1 MSSDRVSIPRGS
13 DEPMANGT
21 SASGDTGHQ
30 RPGEFSMYSR
40 GLLGVAKAEFFIGAG
55 SPSPLGRGLAP
66 RTHETPLGR
75 GLATRRHQIAAL
87 SLGERVAIPQLRE
100 SQVRGPFFSNEVR
113 LTSNLRIRLHRFS
126 KLDRHCWEGHLAP
139 RRAGREWHGQSQPLG
154 FAIYLGFA
162 TPMSAAR

>member
-1 MSSDRVSIPRGS
+1 
-13 DEPMANGT
+13 MANGT

-55 SPSPLGRGLAP
+55 SPSPLGRGLAPRRHQTCLGRGLAP

>member
-1 MSSDRVSIPRGS
+1 MSIDRVSILRGS

-55 SPSPLGRGLAP
+55 SPSPLW
-66 RTHETPLGR
+66 R